1 MLSLIHKAKL
11 KSNEI
16 IDLKQTKKKN
26 ETELDCQDKDGTCQI
41 LNMGTNQVDFQ
52 LTS

>member
-16 IDLKQTKKKN
+16 TDLKQTKKKN
-26 ETELDCQDKDGTCQI
+26 ETELYC
-41 LNMGTNQVDFQ
+41 
-52 LTS
+52 

>member
-11 KSNEI
+11 KSNE

-26 ETELDCQDKDGTCQI
+26 ETELDC
-41 LNMGTNQVDFQ
+41 
-52 LTS
+52 